1 MSDRE
6 IFVTRLVRL
15 PVVGPEGVPIGRIDD
30 VVLTPAAPASVPR
43 VLGFVADVQRRHI
56 FVNANRIDDIGPT
69 GARMVKGTVD
79 LRRFEQRPGELLARG
94 DIIDLPFEGLVVNDL
109 GLVRS
114 TGAIGGWEVSSVA
127 LATGGLLRRRTGKV
141 LPWYDARAVFDAGP
155 MGRHLTAL
163 RELHPADVAASLA
176 HLPQERRQALA
187 EAMEDDRLADL
198 LEELPEEEQIEIIK
212 ALDLARAADVL
223 EEMDPDDAADL
234 LAEMTAAE
242 REEFLDAMEPQEAR
256 PLRRLLRYQG
266 NTAGGLMTPEPLIL
280 SPTAT
285 VAEALA
291 RMRDPDLPA
300 STAGHIF
307 VVEPPTETPTGRYL
321 GTIGFQRML
330 REAPSTAVADCLDDG
345 PEAISPDLP
354 EAEVA
359 RRLASYDVIALPV
372 CDAAGRLVGAVTV
385 DDVLDHVL
393 PADWRRKV
401 RPR

>member
-1 MSDRE
+1 MTDRE

-15 PVVGPEGVPIGRIDD
+15 PLVGPEGSPLGRIDD
-30 VVLTPAAPASVPR
+30 VVLTPAAPAAVPR

-56 FVNANRIDDIGPT
+56 FVNANRIDEIDPS
-69 GARMVKGTVD
+69 GARMGKGTVD

-94 DIIDLPFEGLVVNDL
+94 DVIDKGFDGGVVNDL
-109 GLVRS
+109 GLVRAS
-114 TGAIGGWEVSSVA
+114 GAVPGWEVSSVA
-127 LATGGLLRRRTGKV
+127 LAAGGLLRRRTNRV
-141 LPWYDARAVFDAGP
+141 IPWYEARALFDTGP

-163 RELHPADVAASLA
+163 RDLHPADVADSLA
-176 HLPQERRQALA
+176 RLSPERRQALA

-212 ALDLARAADVL
+212 ALDLERAADVL

-234 LAEMTAAE
+234 LGEMTVSE

-280 SPTAT
+280 APSAT

-291 RMRDPDLPA
+291 RMRNPDLPA
-300 STAGHIF
+300 SIAGHVF
-307 VVEPPTETPTGRYL
+307 VVEPPTETPTGRYI
-321 GTIGFQRML
+321 GPIGFQRLL
-330 REAPSTAVADCLDDG
+330 REAPSTRVSDCVDDG
-345 PEAISPDLP
+345 PEPISPDMP

-393 PADWRRKV
+393 PADWRR
-401 RPR
+401 RRGSR